1 MLWVYASVDLL
12 SAHKQA
18 LEELP
23 SGYVDLRKLSSDM
36 LSNAVRDF
44 CDHHRTGHIYLGFL
58 DPLLMLHPI
67 QETLLRRGFQQCN
80 VSIVVS
86 NPYLLPFSWKNG
98 IQRLVVVSSTNVNI
112 NDTKTVNDGSTPH
125 LQNEVEHRQVVDGTT
140 DQSCVDQGGKT
151 RSVTKRRKQARQN
164 QAAKS

>member
-12 SAHKQA
+12 SAHKKA
-18 LEELP
+18 LEDLP
-23 SGYVDLRKLSSDM
+23 SGYVDLRKLSSDT
-36 LSNAVRDF
+36 LSSAVRDF

-67 QETLLRRGFQQCN
+67 QETLLRRGFQHCT
-80 VSIVVS
+80 VSVVVS

-98 IQRLVVVSSTNVNI
+98 IEKLVVVSSTNANTH
-112 NDTKTVNDGSTPH
+112 DTKALNDGGSPH

-140 DQSCVDQGGKT
+140 NQPRPDQGGKE
-151 RSVTKRRKQARQN
+151 RSSPKRRKQARQN
-164 QAAKS
+164 QATKS